1 MVSVPVSI
9 PKQSASEHCICS
21 VDATKDDGRKGRL
34 FNHNKTNSNVATRLP
49 EVDGQPRLCLIA
61 ARDIEQGEELLY
73 DYGERSSKAIQA
85 HAWLKN

>member
-9 PKQSASEHCICS
+9 PKQSASILSEHCICS

-61 ARDIEQGEELLY
+61 ARDIEQGKNCCMTTVNEAARLY
-73 DYGERSSKAIQA
+73 KPMHG
-85 HAWLKN
+85 

>member
-1 MVSVPVSI
+1 MHATVL
-9 PKQSASEHCICS
+9 SEHCICS
-21 VDATKDDGRKGRL
+21 VDATKDDRRKGRL
-34 FNHNKTNSNVATRLP
+34 FNHKKTYSNVATRLP

-73 DYGERSSKAIQA
+73 DYGERRSKAIQA